1 MPPLPS
7 EHEPILRTLRATRS
21 CEQTA
26 TVLGVALERVQRVAW
41 MAFGLGELEV
51 GLVDF

>member
-1 MPPLPS
+1 MPPLPL
-7 EHEPILRTLRATRS
+7 EHEPIVRTLRATRS
-21 CEQTA
+21 VEQTA
-26 TVLGVALERVQRVAW
+26 HILGLPMDRVQRVAW